1 MRSYFVYSEIY
12 FSSQI
17 NIVLHY
23 LSKIPIINRIV
34 PQKLFG
40 MYRTKKLFAVLGVAY
55 GLLKMTLAAN
65 VGLFFTLFLIPG
77 VVYKQPLE
85 NPMAYVFIFI
95 MGNCLAPV
103 IMECGLLT
111 SKSSDYMFLYH
122 FMMNPEKYYKYR
134 VLTETLKKSILI
146 FPALY
151 YVLGNVWLSLF
162 LVLCKAASI
171 LVSDALYLSY
181 FKNRQKMP
189 SEWLRKGV
197 ALLIAGAAYAC
208 VPFWKESQGSLILE
222 AVAGLICV
230 CGLISSGIYL
240 YNYTNY
246 KRVSVCFANPGVVS
260 FHVSVDSNIGESDN
274 GLEDSD
280 WKENKAY
287 FEKNRNLPAEI
298 YMDKVFLHRFGKSIF
313 KAYLYQFIFYVIIFG
328 ILGILIRKNVIS
340 LNGNSILDYS
350 PILLSAITGF
360 SFATRFSQM
369 FFRNIDMHMMS
380 LNMCSKEFIKK
391 SMKKRLKAVLGC
403 DIVLSLLMAG
413 CSIVFQMVSGYSLGI
428 GDNLKLTAASGI
440 YLMIWE
446 IYELAVYYFIQPY
459 SVELTVKSPLFSAL
473 GVFDSVF
480 SLIILLIRADI
491 TAAIPWL
498 AGILILLLLLYWIG
512 SNFAY
517 KTFKLRY

>member
-1 MRSYFVYSEIY
+1 MTGR
-12 FSSQI
+12 
-17 NIVLHY
+17 
-23 LSKIPIINRIV
+23 KTKPI
-34 PQKLFG
+34 
-40 MYRTKKLFAVLGVAY
+40 
-55 GLLKMTLAAN
+55 LK
-65 VGLFFTLFLIPG
+65 
-77 VVYKQPLE
+77 
-85 NPMAYVFIFI
+85 
-95 MGNCLAPV
+95 
-103 IMECGLLT
+103 
-111 SKSSDYMFLYH
+111 
-122 FMMNPEKYYKYR
+122 
-134 VLTETLKKSILI
+134 
-146 FPALY
+146 
-151 YVLGNVWLSLF
+151 
-162 LVLCKAASI
+162 
-171 LVSDALYLSY
+171 
-181 FKNRQKMP
+181 
-189 SEWLRKGV
+189 
-197 ALLIAGAAYAC
+197 
-208 VPFWKESQGSLILE
+208 
-222 AVAGLICV
+222 
-230 CGLISSGIYL
+230 
-240 YNYTNY
+240 
-246 KRVSVCFANPGVVS
+246 
-260 FHVSVDSNIGESDN
+260 
-274 GLEDSD
+274 
-280 WKENKAY
+280 
-287 FEKNRNLPAEI
+287 KNRNLPAEI